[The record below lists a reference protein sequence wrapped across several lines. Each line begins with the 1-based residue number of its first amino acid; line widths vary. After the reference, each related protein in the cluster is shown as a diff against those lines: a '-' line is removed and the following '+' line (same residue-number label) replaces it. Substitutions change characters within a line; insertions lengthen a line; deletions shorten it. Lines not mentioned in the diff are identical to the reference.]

1 MTLSTQACT
10 ELMIRP
16 YTVEDTVAGRL
27 LVGLRRS
34 KARDGVDA
42 DALYDD
48 LNTVLD
54 EQHRPT
60 SAEIS
65 RLADRFRQVTLV
77 LIELVPLTVTPY
89 PVDAMQLLIELR
101 ANQPCPQRSHR
112 HILRFALA
120 IVDVLNLMG
129 DDAP

>member
-1 MTLSTQACT
+1 MTPSTQACT

-34 KARDGVDA
+34 RARDGVDA
-42 DALYDD
+42 EALYDD

-54 EQHRPT
+54 GQHRPT
-60 SAEIS
+60 SAEI
-65 RLADRFRQVTLV
+65 RGLADRFRQVTLV
-77 LIELVPLTVTPY
+77 LIELVPFTVTPY

-101 ANQPCPQRSHR
+101 ASQPQSQHAYR

-120 IVDVLNLMG
+120 IVDVLGLMG
-129 DDAP
+129 DDGP